1 MATIL
6 IVEDIPANL
15 ALATKLLRGAG
26 HEVLTSS
33 TGADGI
39 AMVRTHHPDVVL
51 LDLGLPDMS
60 GWDALR
66 EIRTSD
72 GGAELCVVAFTADAM
87 VGDRERVMAGGFD
100 GYLSKPL
107 DFATFT
113 RSVEAFLS

>member
-26 HEVLTSS
+26 HVVFTGA

-39 AMVRTHHPDVVL
+39 ALAREHHPDVVL

-66 EIRTSD
+66 EMKGAD
-72 GGAELCVVAFTADAM
+72 GGTDVRVVAFTADAM
-87 VGDRERVMAGGFD
+87 VGDRERVLAGGFD

-113 RSVEAFLS
+113 RSVEEFLP